1 LNNLHQYIFES
12 LDTYKDLFDNA
23 HDLIHIA
30 APDGQLI
37 YINNAWKRL
46 LGYTKEEAHGASVYN
61 FIMESD
67 RDRFKKYREEILKGS
82 SQNEITVQCRT
93 KTGNTVWIEGFVSA
107 KSEQETPVY
116 TRGIFRDVTT
126 RINNEAKLLSINKA
140 LTEREANL
148 QQLLQ
153 RAPDAIIVID
163 MESTVTYW
171 NPMAETIFGW
181 LATEV
186 LGKTLTNLIIP
197 ERYRQAHDN
206 GMKRYL
212 STGEIRMM
220 NRTVEI
226 TALRK
231 NGVEFYIALTISTT
245 RQNGQI
251 AFIAFVR
258 DINEQKKNILEL
270 NEKKAQL
277 EKSNEELEQ
286 FAHVA
291 SHDMKE
297 PLRKIRIFTNMLTS
311 DSQQALPANYKDI
324 IERIEKAAS
333 RLTAMVEGILAYSS
347 VKSQELIMEDVNLNA
362 IVKTIENDLE
372 LIIAEKEASI
382 RYADLPVIRAAPFLL
397 YQLFYNLIN
406 NSLKFTRPDI
416 KPEIEVTS
424 SSIADSTGQRFVTI
438 VVSDNG
444 IGFSQQH
451 AENIFKTFI
460 RLHPKD
466 KYEGTGIGLSVCKSI
481 VEKHK
486 GLLAA
491 YGEENAGARFVIT
504 LPA

>member
-1 LNNLHQYIFES
+1 MN
-12 LDTYKDLFDNA
+12 FD
-23 HDLIHIA
+23 
-30 APDGQLI
+30 
-37 YINNAWKRL
+37 
-46 LGYTKEEAHGASVYN
+46 
-61 FIMESD
+61 
-67 RDRFKKYREEILKGS
+67 
-82 SQNEITVQCRT
+82 
-93 KTGNTVWIEGFVSA
+93 
-107 KSEQETPVY
+107 
-116 TRGIFRDVTT
+116 
-126 RINNEAKLLSINKA
+126 
-140 LTEREANL
+140 
-148 QQLLQ
+148 
-153 RAPDAIIVID
+153 
-163 MESTVTYW
+163 
-171 NPMAETIFGW
+171 
-181 LATEV
+181 
-186 LGKTLTNLIIP
+186 P
-197 ERYRQAHDN
+197 E
-206 GMKRYL
+206 
-212 STGEIRMM
+212 
-220 NRTVEI
+220 
-226 TALRK
+226 
-231 NGVEFYIALTISTT
+231 
-245 RQNGQI
+245 
-251 AFIAFVR
+251 
-258 DINEQKKNILEL
+258 
-270 NEKKAQL
+270 

-372 LIIAEKEASI
+372 LIIAEKEAAI

-438 VVSDNG
+438 VVSGNG